1 MKEEIK
7 KNEERKRRDINM
19 NLILRK
25 DLQKEINN
33 LSLEV
38 NFLRKRENIL
48 QIVEMYLTERI
59 KLIEEKF
66 PYERMVI
73 YELEKISKMINK
85 AGEVEEESQ

>member
-1 MKEEIK
+1 MKEEINK
-7 KNEERKRRDINM
+7 IEERKRRNM
-19 NLILRK
+19 NMKLILRK
-25 DLQKEINN
+25 DLQKEINK

-48 QIVEMYLTERI
+48 QIVEMYLPERI

-85 AGEVEEESQ
+85 AGEVEEE

>member
-1 MKEEIK
+1 MKEEINK
-7 KNEERKRRDINM
+7 IEERKRRNM
-19 NLILRK
+19 NMKLILRK
-25 DLQKEINN
+25 DLQKEINK
-33 LSLEV
+33 LILEV

-48 QIVEMYLTERI
+48 QIVEMYLPERI

-85 AGEVEEESQ
+85 AREVEEE

>member
-1 MKEEIK
+1 M
-7 KNEERKRRDINM
+7 NM

-25 DLQKEINN
+25 DLQKEINK

-48 QIVEMYLTERI
+48 QIVEMYLPERI

-85 AGEVEEESQ
+85 AGEVEEE

>member
-1 MKEEIK
+1 MKEEIN

-25 DLQKEINN
+25 DLQKEINK

-38 NFLRKRENIL
+38 NFLRKRENLL
-48 QIVEMYLTERI
+48 QMVEMYLPERI
-59 KLIEEKF
+59 KLIQEKF
-66 PYERMVI
+66 PYEIMVI

-85 AGEVEEESQ
+85 AGEVEEE

>member
-1 MKEEIK
+1 MKEEINK
-7 KNEERKRRDINM
+7 IEERKRRNMNM

-25 DLQKEINN
+25 DLQKEINK
-33 LSLEV
+33 LSSEV

-48 QIVEMYLTERI
+48 QMVEIYIPERI

-85 AGEVEEESQ
+85 AGEVEVK

>member
-1 MKEEIK
+1 MKEEIN
-7 KNEERKRRDINM
+7 KNEERKRRDLNM
-19 NLILRK
+19 NIILRK
-25 DLQKEINN
+25 DLQKEINK

-48 QIVEMYLTERI
+48 QIVEMYIPERI

-85 AGEVEEESQ
+85 AGEVEEE

>member
-48 QIVEMYLTERI
+48 QIVEMYLPERI

-66 PYERMVI
+66 PYERMVV

-85 AGEVEEESQ
+85 AGEVEEE

>member
-1 MKEEIK
+1 MKEEIN
-7 KNEERKRRDINM
+7 KNEERKKRDINM

-25 DLQKEINN
+25 DLQKEINK

-48 QIVEMYLTERI
+48 QMVEMYLPERI
-59 KLIEEKF
+59 KLIQEKF

-85 AGEVEEESQ
+85 AGEVEVE

>member
-1 MKEEIK
+1 MKEEINK
-7 KNEERKRRDINM
+7 IEERKRRNM
-19 NLILRK
+19 NMKLILRK
-25 DLQKEINN
+25 DLQKEINK
-33 LSLEV
+33 LILEV

-48 QIVEMYLTERI
+48 QIVEMYLPERI

-85 AGEVEEESQ
+85 AGEVEEE